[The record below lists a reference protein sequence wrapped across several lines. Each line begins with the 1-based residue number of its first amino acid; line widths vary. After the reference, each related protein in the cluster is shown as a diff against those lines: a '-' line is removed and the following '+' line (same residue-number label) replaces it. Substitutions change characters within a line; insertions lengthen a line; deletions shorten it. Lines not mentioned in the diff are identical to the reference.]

1 MPTSDARRLALRR
14 HYAVQVLPGEGVL
27 LLAEH
32 EHHLLRGAIYEQLAP
47 SLDGTSSVDDL
58 LTRLES
64 EWTPE
69 EVYYALE
76 RLETAGHLVDGDGA
90 ADFQEGAY
98 WDAVGAGSNLA
109 AARRNTVGLRL
120 RTMGWQPP
128 ENLSAELE
136 RLGLA
141 LSEAGAWDLVLVD
154 DYLHPALEAQNREA
168 LTTGRPWVVAR
179 PVGREV
185 WVGPLFVPSETACWV
200 CLADRLT
207 KHRPLEASVLSP
219 AGRSRIAAGPPSL
232 PATVQLGLGLLATEL
247 AHTLAGG
254 NAARLRDRI
263 ITYDTDTRKLRVHWV
278 TRRPQCPSCG
288 TPDLYTTS
296 AAAPVRLQH
305 RPAAGDGRSAT
316 LADTWRRFRRLVST
330 VTGIVAELTPHHAGA
345 DGRVRAWSAGPN
357 IAIRYRGLEHLRT
370 GFTTTSTGKGATSL
384 EGRVSAMGEAIER
397 YSGVWQGDE
406 PVVSARLDELDGAI
420 HPNACML
427 FSETQYLTRQQ
438 ANRAASPP
446 DRVPERFDPSVRHD
460 WTPLWSLTHERRA
473 WLPTALL
480 YYDTPESAASASCIA
495 SSNGAAAGNTLEDAL
510 LHGLFELVERD
521 AVATWWY
528 NRLPRPAVDPERID
542 ARVAER
548 LRRAYQKL
556 GREFWVLDLTHD
568 LRIPCFVAVSRRVGN
583 GPEEP
588 LFGLGAHLDPGTALR
603 RALSEMNQLVVV
615 RHARPTPFDRD
626 PRLLR
631 WLREGSLAAHP
642 YLAAHPEAPV
652 VAPAG
657 APGSNHGDIAD
668 AVRECTRRLAERGLE
683 VLVLDQTRPDIGV
696 PVIRVV
702 VPGLRHIRPR
712 LAPGR
717 LYDVPVSL
725 GWRTTPLQ
733 ETALN
738 DLPFLF

>member
-47 SLDGTSSVDDL
+47 WLDGGSSVDAL

-69 EVYYALE
+69 QVYYALE
-76 RLETAGHLVDGDGA
+76 RLEAAGHLVDGDVA
-90 ADFQEGAY
+90 AGWHEGAY
-98 WDAVGAGSNLA
+98 WDAVGAGSDLA
-109 AARRNTVGLRL
+109 AARRDTIGLRL
-120 RTMGWQPP
+120 RTLGWEPP
-128 ENLSAELE
+128 GDLGPELE
-136 RLGLA
+136 RLGLS
-141 LSEAGAWDLVLVD
+141 LSVDGAWDLLLVD
-154 DYLHPALEAQNREA
+154 DYLHPGLEAQNRDA
-168 LTTGRPWVVAR
+168 LATGRPWVVAR
-179 PVGREV
+179 PAGREI
-185 WVGPLFVPSETACWV
+185 WVGPLFVPAETACWA
-200 CLADRLT
+200 CLADRLA
-207 KHRPLEASVLSP
+207 KHRPLEGSLLSP

-247 AHTLAGG
+247 AHTLTGG
-254 NAARLRDRI
+254 SPARLRDRI
-263 ITYDTDTRKLRVHWV
+263 ITYDTDSRKLRIHRV
-278 TRRPQCPSCG
+278 TRRPQCPCCG
-288 TPDLYTTS
+288 TPDLYTTQ
-296 AAAPVRLQH
+296 AAAPVRLQYH
-305 RPAAGDGRSAT
+305 TATADGRSAT
-316 LADTWRRFRRLVST
+316 LTETWRRFRRLVSP
-330 VTGIVAELTPHHAGA
+330 VTGIVAALTPHHAGA

-420 HPNACML
+420 HPNTCML
-427 FSETQYLTRQQ
+427 FSETQYLTRQET
-438 ANRAASPP
+438 NRSALPP
-446 DRVPERFDPSVRHD
+446 DQVPERFDPTVRHD
-460 WTPLWSLTHERRA
+460 WTPLWSLTRERQA

-480 YYDTPESAASASCIA
+480 YYDTPESTAGSACVA

-528 NRLPRPAVDPERID
+528 NQLPRPAVEPERFD
-542 ARVAER
+542 ARHAER
-548 LRRAYQKL
+548 LRRAYRAL
-556 GREFWVLDLTHD
+556 GREFWALDLTHD
-568 LRIPCFVAVSRRVGN
+568 LQIPCFAAVSRRVGA

-626 PRLLR
+626 PRLLH
-631 WLREGSLAAHP
+631 WLREGSLATHP
-642 YLAAHPEAPV
+642 YLTAHPEAPA
-652 VAPAG
+652 VAPAS
-657 APGSNHGDIAD
+657 ASGSDRGDIAD
-668 AVRECTRRLAERGLE
+668 AIRECTRRLADRGLE

-696 PVIRVV
+696 PVVRVV

-725 GWRTTPLQ
+725 GWRPTPLQ
-733 ETALN
+733 EAALN
-738 DLPFLF
+738 QLPFLF